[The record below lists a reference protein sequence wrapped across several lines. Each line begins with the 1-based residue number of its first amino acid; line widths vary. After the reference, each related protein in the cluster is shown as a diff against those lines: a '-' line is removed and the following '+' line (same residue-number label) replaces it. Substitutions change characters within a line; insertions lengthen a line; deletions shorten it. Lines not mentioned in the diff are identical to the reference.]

1 MHAYTI
7 LKKKCGYSSI
17 EYVVSNFCLLLL
29 CASNGECN
37 LSAWSRK
44 YVEVDGF
51 VEKRPLA
58 GSSGEKTRSCDFGRY
73 FIHFIATNSSFLTC
87 SAMFLWLPVVK
98 GGY

>member
-1 MHAYTI
+1 MCTAIVCLLSLYTI
-7 LKKKCGYSSI
+7 
-17 EYVVSNFCLLLL
+17 VS
-29 CASNGECN
+29 AARATATT
-37 LSAWSRK
+37 AWSRK

-73 FIHFIATNSSFLTC
+73 FIHCIATNSSFLTC
-87 SAMFLWLPVVK
+87 SAMFLRLPVVK